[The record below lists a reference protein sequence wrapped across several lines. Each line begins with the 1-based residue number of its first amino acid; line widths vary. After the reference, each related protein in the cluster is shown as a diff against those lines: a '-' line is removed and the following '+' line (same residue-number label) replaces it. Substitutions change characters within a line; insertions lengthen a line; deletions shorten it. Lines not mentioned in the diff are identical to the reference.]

1 MNVYPLLIG
10 LALLTLASA
19 LAGIWLAETPSLSQG
34 VLPFSGGLLVGI
46 ALFWILPEIAE
57 SFGWKQGC
65 VGLVAGFALLW
76 LVDRYVHPVCPACS
90 HTHDHTGC
98 SESLHGFAAPLLIA
112 AGVHNLFD
120 GWSLAASQEAGFE
133 RLRFA
138 FLAGI
143 GFHKLPEGL
152 ALGALLLAAFGV
164 PWKALLGAAG
174 AQLMMLLGGA
184 LALAVGPHLSKDW
197 TALLLSLAAGAFVYL
212 GYHAIDSQYQRRRGA
227 LPVVSAL
234 TGAVGAA
241 ALRLGIGG

>member
-1 MNVYPLLIG
+1 MNVYPILIG
-10 LALLTLASA
+10 LALVTLAGA
-19 LAGIWLAETPSLSQG
+19 LAGIWLAETPKLSQRL
-34 VLPFSGGLLVGI
+34 LPFSGGLLVGI
-46 ALFWILPEIAE
+46 ALFWILPEIGEAY
-57 SFGWKQGC
+57 GWKQGC
-65 VGLVAGFALLW
+65 VGLVAGFGLLW

-98 SESLHGFAAPLLIA
+98 AESLHGFAAPLLIA

-143 GFHKLPEGL
+143 GFHKVPEGL
-152 ALGALLLAAFGV
+152 ALGVLLLAALGA
-164 PWKALLGAAG
+164 PYKALLGAAG
-174 AQLMMLLGGA
+174 VQTMMLMGGA

-227 LPVVSAL
+227 IPVVSAL